1 MKAFLIEDEAMARNM
16 LARTITEHFPD
27 IEIAGT
33 AGTVREAVEWLK
45 TGRPDITFMDVELSD
60 GKSFEILKKTQIPGH
75 IIMTTAYDNYAVKAF
90 ETGCIDYLLKP
101 IDRTELMDTLDR
113 IIEEEIG
120 LVFAKV
126 LEHCAVFAD
135 TEEGHIQFEHFA
147 GTV

>member
-1 MKAFLIEDEAMARNM
+1 MGLAVLPARLLSEMDVLAASIMDGKTPRDLREDERTASHADWTEAFLKKYPDYAPEKLAGVRDEDSRAALRN
-16 LARTITEHFPD
+16 E
-27 IEIAGT
+27 
-33 AGTVREAVEWLK
+33 
-45 TGRPDITFMDVELSD
+45 
-60 GKSFEILKKTQIPGH
+60 
-75 IIMTTAYDNYAVKAF
+75 
-90 ETGCIDYLLKP
+90 
-101 IDRTELMDTLDR
+101 LDR

>member
-1 MKAFLIEDEAMARNM
+1 MSLSRPKFEAIDIALLSPGIPINNLYVGLRVSVLNSTEAFLKKYPDYAPEKLAGVRDEESRAALRN
-16 LARTITEHFPD
+16 E
-27 IEIAGT
+27 
-33 AGTVREAVEWLK
+33 
-45 TGRPDITFMDVELSD
+45 
-60 GKSFEILKKTQIPGH
+60 
-75 IIMTTAYDNYAVKAF
+75 
-90 ETGCIDYLLKP
+90 
-101 IDRTELMDTLDR
+101 LDR